1 VDFALPERAVGN
13 GNRAAGVPELGNF
26 LPDWTD
32 NLPGPEYTLP
42 GSPDA
47 VPGPAHCRPDLENSL
62 PGLAKR
68 LPDSPDT
75 LPGLP
80 DSLPVSGESGRGV
93 TFCLPGP
100 SDTLPGVI
108 YMLPG
113 LADTLPGSG
122 DRLPEFRSRRPPC
135 SRLDIYAQR
144 PISCRRMTRTERLL
158 AELIALPS
166 VNPAFVPPDGTSARQ
181 ARQPHPFAGE
191 QRVADFLA
199 AVAAR
204 AGLEIEFQKVLPG
217 RSNLIARLLP
227 GNNIR
232 QTILLAPH
240 LDTVGADGTK
250 FIPQRK
256 DGRLYGRGACDTK
269 GSVAAMLSA
278 LCELAN
284 AKSRPLETEIVF
296 AGLID
301 EEHAQA
307 GSRALVAQASRL
319 QLAAERGSRDGCATL
334 AIIGEPTKLRVVTA
348 HKGSLWLELE
358 THGRAA
364 HGAMPQLGK
373 NAIHE
378 MARIVDLL
386 ETDYAAQLRRRKHPL
401 LGTATVNVGTIS
413 GGAQPNIVPDRCKI
427 TVDRRTLPGE
437 TDAGVQREIA
447 AFLRAGKLSANISN
461 SKLAPALPLE
471 TNPKLPLVRRFLKSA
486 GQSKPLGVNF
496 FCDAAVL
503 SAGGIPSVVFGPGD
517 VAQAHTVDEWI
528 SLAEL
533 ERGKDLILKF
543 LKSLP

>member
-1 VDFALPERAVGN
+1 MKYNA
-13 GNRAAGVPELGNF
+13 
-26 LPDWTD
+26 
-32 NLPGPEYTLP
+32 
-42 GSPDA
+42 A
-47 VPGPAHCRPDLENSL
+47 VP
-62 PGLAKR
+62 
-68 LPDSPDT
+68 
-75 LPGLP
+75 
-80 DSLPVSGESGRGV
+80 
-93 TFCLPGP
+93 
-100 SDTLPGVI
+100 
-108 YMLPG
+108 
-113 LADTLPGSG
+113 
-122 DRLPEFRSRRPPC
+122 
-135 SRLDIYAQR
+135 
-144 PISCRRMTRTERLL
+144 RTEKLL

-166 VNPAFVPPDGTSARQ
+166 VNPAFVAPLSVGPRRRAASDDQQVVPTNA
-181 ARQPHPFAGE
+181 PHPFAGE

-204 AGLEIEFQKVLPG
+204 AGLEVEFQKVLADGRHG

-227 GNNIR
+227 RNKIH

-256 DGRLYGRGACDTK
+256 NGRLYGRGACDTK

-278 LCELAN
+278 LRELAES
-284 AKSRPLETEIVF
+284 KSRPLETEIVF

-307 GSRALVAQASRL
+307 GSRALVGSACVPQAIGAAPATGVRRHADHSR
-319 QLAAERGSRDGCATL
+319 RDACAPMKADL
-334 AIIGEPTKLRVVTA
+334 AIVGEPTKLQVVTA
-348 HKGSLWLELE
+348 HKGSLWLEME
-358 THGRAA
+358 TRGVAA
-364 HGAMPQLGK
+364 HGATPRLGR

-386 ETDYAAQLRRRKHPL
+386 QTDYAAQLRKRNHPL
-401 LGTATVNVGTIS
+401 LGAATVNVGMIS
-413 GGAQPNIVPDRCKI
+413 GGAQPNIVPDRCSI

-447 AFLRAGKLSANISN
+447 AFLRAKKLSAKIS
-461 SKLAPALPLE
+461 SAKRAPALPLE
-471 TNPKLPLVRRFLKSA
+471 TNYKLPLVRKFLKCA
-486 GQSKPLGVNF
+486 GQSKPLGVHF

-503 SAGGIPSVVFGPGD
+503 SAGGIPSIVFGPGD
-517 VAQAHTVDEWI
+517 IAQAHTADEWI